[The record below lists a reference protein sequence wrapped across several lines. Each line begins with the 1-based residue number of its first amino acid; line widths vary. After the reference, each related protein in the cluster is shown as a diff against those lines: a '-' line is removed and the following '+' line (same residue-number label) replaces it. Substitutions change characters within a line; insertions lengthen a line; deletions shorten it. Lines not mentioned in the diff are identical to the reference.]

1 MSDNISKE
9 VEQAV
14 KKAMNSIESCFK
26 NEVKKESEET
36 LYDYTSSIKDMYD
49 GGWEDRYQLGISG
62 AFEDRESIDSTIIR
76 EGNNI
81 ELTTYN
87 TAKGELFDN
96 GVNLSD
102 IIETGQGYQ
111 WGNAPARPVFEMAE
125 REMEVKIED
134 IIKKGLKK
142 RGWDVK

>member
-9 VEQAV
+9 VEQAI

-81 ELTTYN
+81 FN
-87 TAKGELFDN
+87 
-96 GVNLSD
+96 S
-102 IIETGQGYQ
+102 
-111 WGNAPARPVFEMAE
+111 
-125 REMEVKIED
+125 
-134 IIKKGLKK
+134 IIKKQKIYTITHKEVDYIISISDEQINISQRKK
-142 RGWDVK
+142 